1 MLGDLQMMNEALE
14 ILTILVPTAL
24 LGVAAVVAVVF
35 QEWRRLP

>member
-1 MLGDLQMMNEALE
+1 MLGDLPMMNEALE
-14 ILTILVPTAL
+14 IFTILVPTAL